1 MKLSLTLSALAATVY
16 AKTALLVP
24 YYISPYVWKAD
35 WDALI
40 DTIDKHPAL
49 DFYVIV
55 NDGNGPPYSSTLAE
69 PGSPTPKDLIDWA
82 NHLGK
87 VNARSNAKTIGYVYT
102 GFGGR
107 DVALVKKG
115 IDDYAQWKTQKNW
128 DGVAQDI
135 SIHGIFF
142 DEINTDPAQ
151 LQRNLDITKY
161 AKSVFGGKG
170 GPVILNPG
178 VAVQAGSESLFD
190 AADSILNLE
199 TCYTKDHD
207 QAYDGKDPR
216 CHLGYTPFTPASL
229 DALPSNSSRVAKS
242 SVVIHD
248 FYETWN
254 PYVPASKS
262 TFETDATAI
271 VKKGVHSFYVAQ
283 YGYQGNFTMGPASIS
298 EVARVAAAA
307 QGIA

>member
-1 MKLSLTLSALAATVY
+1 MKSFAIFSAVAAAVC

-24 YYISPYVWKAD
+24 YYISPYTWKAD

-40 DTIDKHPAL
+40 STIDKHPAL
-49 DFYVIV
+49 DFHVIV
-55 NDGNGPPYSSTLAE
+55 NNGNGPPYNSSLAE
-69 PGSPTPKDLIDWA
+69 SGSPTPRDLIDWA
-82 NHLGK
+82 DHLGH
-87 VNARSNAKTIGYVYT
+87 VNARSNAQIIGYVYT

-107 DVALVKKG
+107 DAAFVKQG
-115 IDDYAQWKTQKNW
+115 IDDYAKWKTQKNW
-128 DGVAQDI
+128 GGVDQDI

-151 LQRNLDITKY
+151 LQRNLDLTRY
-161 AKSVFGGKG
+161 AKAAVAGGL
-170 GPVILNPG
+170 VVLNPG
-178 VAVQAGSESLFD
+178 VAVQSGSETLFD

-207 QAYDGKDPR
+207 KAHDGTEPR
-216 CHLGYTPFTPASL
+216 CHLGYTPFTGASL
-229 DALPSNSSRVAKS
+229 DSLPSNSTQLSRS
-242 SVVIHD
+242 SVVVHD
-248 FYETWN
+248 FYETWS

-262 TFETDATAI
+262 TFESDVAAI

-283 YGYQGNFTMGPASIS
+283 YGYQGNFTIGPASIS

-307 QGIA
+307 QGLV

>member
-1 MKLSLTLSALAATVY
+1 MKSCIVFSALAAAVY
-16 AKTALLVP
+16 AKTAILVP
-24 YYISPYVWKAD
+24 YYISPYTWKAD

-40 DTIDKHPAL
+40 CTIDKHPAL

-55 NDGNGPPYSSTLAE
+55 NNGNGPPYNSSLAE
-69 PGSPTPKDLIDWA
+69 PGSPTPRDLIDWA
-82 NHLGK
+82 DHLGQ

-107 DVALVKKG
+107 DAALVKQG
-115 IDDYAQWKTQKNW
+115 IDDYAKWKTQKNW
-128 DGVAQDI
+128 GGVDQDI

-151 LQRNLDITKY
+151 LQRNLDLTRF
-161 AKSVFGGKG
+161 AKSVVGGG
-170 GPVILNPG
+170 LVVLNPG
-178 VAVQAGSESLFD
+178 VAVQPGSETLFD

-207 QAYDGKDPR
+207 QAHDGTEPR
-216 CHLGYTPFTPASL
+216 CHLGYTPFTGASL
-229 DALPSNSSRVAKS
+229 NGLPSNSSQVGRS

-248 FYETWN
+248 FYETWS

-262 TFETDATAI
+262 TFETDAAAI

-283 YGYQGNFTMGPASIS
+283 YGYQGNFTMGPASIT

-307 QGIA
+307 QGLA